1 MLKKLETSLLDLET
15 AFNSS
20 KVDSVLEKT
29 NFLSK
34 EIELIKNKDQETIS
48 IDNKEL
54 TRTTKLIEKLSIQNE
69 YKLGLLKEFS
79 TYALNKK

>member
-20 KVDSVLEKT
+20 KFDSVLEKT

-48 IDNKEL
+48 IDNKDL

-69 YKLGLLKEFS
+69 YKLSLLKEFS

>member
-1 MLKKLETSLLDLET
+1 MLKKLETSLLDLKT

-48 IDNKEL
+48 IDNKDL

-69 YKLGLLKEFS
+69 YKLSLLKEFS

>member
-34 EIELIKNKDQETIS
+34 EIELIKNKDKETIS

-54 TRTTKLIEKLSIQNE
+54 TRTTELIEKLSIQNE
-69 YKLGLLKEFS
+69 YKLSLLKEFS

>member
-69 YKLGLLKEFS
+69 YKLSLLKEFS

>member
-1 MLKKLETSLLDLET
+1 MLKKLETYLLDLET

-20 KVDSVLEKT
+20 KFDSVLEKT

-48 IDNKEL
+48 IDNKDL

-69 YKLGLLKEFS
+69 YKLSLLKEFS

>member
-1 MLKKLETSLLDLET
+1 MLKKLETYLLDLET
-15 AFNSS
+15 AFNSN
-20 KVDSVLEKT
+20 KADSVLEKT

>member
-1 MLKKLETSLLDLET
+1 MLDLKT

-69 YKLGLLKEFS
+69 YKLSLLKEFS

>member
-34 EIELIKNKDQETIS
+34 EIELIKNKDQEAIS

-69 YKLGLLKEFS
+69 YKLSLLKEFS

>member
-1 MLKKLETSLLDLET
+1 MLKKLETILLDLEN

-20 KVDSVLEKT
+20 KIDSVLEKV
-29 NFLSK
+29 NFLNK
-34 EIELIKNKDQETIS
+34 EIELVKDRDNIS

-54 TRTTKLIEKLSIQNE
+54 NRTTKLIEKLSIQNE
-69 YKLGLLKEFS
+69 YKLNLLKEFS

>member
-1 MLKKLETSLLDLET
+1 MLKKLETSLLDLKT

-34 EIELIKNKDQETIS
+34 EIELIKNKDQETIP

-69 YKLGLLKEFS
+69 YKLSLLKEFS

>member
-34 EIELIKNKDQETIS
+34 EIELIKNKDQETIP

-69 YKLGLLKEFS
+69 YKLSLLKEFS